1 MLYQCSLQK
10 VVKMISIT
18 IFRASCRKKTKYHFM
33 LFGLTHI
40 NPKRSFHSLSSSKVK
55 HFSGYSSLISLV
67 LRRAC
72 TMYAVTWCK
81 PKLIKEECR
90 KNSFYFVKKKC
101 KSWNAFPRIW
111 CKSSCVCTFVN
122 HLWHIFTYCWK
133 LWNLV
138 FRWTLRR
145 SIYCTLCRLHVSKG
159 TIRTKMRLGDVNI

>member
-72 TMYAVTWCK
+72 TMYVVTWCR

-145 SIYCTLCRLHVSKG
+145 SILVHYVDYMFLKVLYERKCV
-159 TIRTKMRLGDVNI
+159 